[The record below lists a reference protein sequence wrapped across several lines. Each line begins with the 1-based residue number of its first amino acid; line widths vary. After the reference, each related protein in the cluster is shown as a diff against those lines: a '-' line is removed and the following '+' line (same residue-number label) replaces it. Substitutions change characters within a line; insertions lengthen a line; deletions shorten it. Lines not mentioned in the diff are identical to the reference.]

1 MDASGSR
8 QWSTPIGLIACGW
21 VFAAAAALWWLLA
34 EESMDRLFIGVLVL
48 ALAAVSAHGSICRPR
63 LRADVEGITVRTLLG
78 RQHWAWPAVTIRVRQ
93 DRRLGRTVRTLELD
107 ADPQLIVLTRL
118 DLGTDPQDV
127 ADELRGLRR

>member
-8 QWSTPIGLIACGW
+8 QWSTPIGLVTCGW
-21 VFAAAAALWWLLA
+21 ALAAAAALWWLLA
-34 EESMDRLFIGVLVL
+34 EEAVDRLFVGVLVL

-63 LRADVEGITVRTLLG
+63 LRADAEGITVRTLLG
-78 RQHWAWPAVTIRVRQ
+78 RRHWAWPTVTIRVRQ

-127 ADELRGLRR
+127 ADEIRGLRR

>member
-34 EESMDRLFIGVLVL
+34 EEAMDRLFIGILVL

-63 LRADVEGITVRTLLG
+63 LHADVEGITVRTLLG

>member
-8 QWSTPIGLIACGW
+8 QWSTPTGLVSCGW
-21 VFAAAAALWWLLA
+21 ALAAAAALWWLLA
-34 EESMDRLFIGVLVL
+34 EEAVDRLFIGVLVL

-63 LRADVEGITVRTLLG
+63 LRADAEGITVRTLLG
-78 RQHWAWPAVTIRVRQ
+78 RRHWPWPAVTVRVRQ

-118 DLGTDPQDV
+118 DLGADPQDV

>member
-34 EESMDRLFIGVLVL
+34 EEAMDRLFIGVLVL

-127 ADELRGLRR
+127 ADELHGLRR